1 LQNSKGNE
9 FRSPF
14 WRFFLEMRTSFP
26 HLCFTMNSEHQEQGI
41 AGQASNISQHV
52 SNFFRRI
59 TTLQKV
65 LPFFF
70 SDDTPELPIT
80 KSLEKLIHTIET
92 LELHRSLP
100 EGNQWLGRKRSD
112 RLTLAHCF
120 IAKCVL
126 NIPTTKALIERL
138 AVDASLRRI
147 VGFET
152 KKSVPNESTFS
163 RAFKEF
169 SDLELFAHL
178 HATIIKEHL
187 GDELLDNI
195 NRDATAIEAREK
207 PNKKRMQQL
216 KEAKLQK
223 AAKKKAGGK
232 KRGRPS
238 KEAQLENT
246 SLAPTPAAAKESNV
260 IEKQSTQSLKENL
273 QELSTVCD
281 VGTKCNAQGFK
292 NTWIGYKLHID
303 TNSFGVPISAIL
315 TSASV
320 HDSQVAIP
328 LTQMSKERVTNLYDI
343 MDAGY
348 CSESLREYSRQ
359 EGHVPLIDHN
369 ARRGEKR
376 EFLDFEAERYKS
388 RSGSE
393 RCNGR
398 LKDEY
403 GANNIRV
410 KGHTKIYS
418 HLMIGIVCLAVDA
431 LLRAA
436 T

>member
-1 LQNSKGNE
+1 MVDFFL
-9 FRSPF
+9 RF
-14 WRFFLEMRTSFP
+14 WRISLELRVLLLYFCGVKSKP
-26 HLCFTMNSEHQEQGI
+26 QEQEI
-41 AGQASNISQHV
+41 AKEDSPRSQKIS
-52 SNFFRRI
+52 SFFQRI
-59 TTLQKV
+59 TAIQKV
-65 LPFFF
+65 LPFFCT
-70 SDDTPELPIT
+70 DDTPELVLTSP
-80 KSLEKLIHTIET
+80 LQKLIHTIET
-92 LELHRSLP
+92 LDLHRALP
-100 EGNQWLGRKRSD
+100 ADSQWLGRKRSD
-112 RLTLAHCF
+112 RLTLAYSF

-138 AVDASLRRI
+138 AIDATLRRI
-147 VGFET
+147 VGYET
-152 KKSVPNESTFS
+152 KKHVPNESTFS
-163 RAFKEF
+163 RAFAEF
-169 SDLELFAHL
+169 ATMQLFDQL
-178 HATIIKEHL
+178 HGIVIKEHL
-187 GDELLDNI
+187 GEELLDNI

-207 PNKKRMQQL
+207 PDKERMRQL
-216 KEAKLQK
+216 KETKAKK

-232 KRGRPS
+232 KRGRPR
-238 KEAQLENT
+238 KQEAT
-246 SLAPTPAAAKESNV
+246 ESNAPATKELSV
-260 IEKQSTQSLKENL
+260 MEKQRTQSLTENL
-273 QELSTVCD
+273 QNMSTVCD

-292 NTWIGYKLHID
+292 NSWKGYKLHID

-328 LTQMSKERVTNLYDI
+328 LTQKSKERVTNLYDI

-348 CSESLREYSRQ
+348 CSESLRDYSREQ
-359 EGHVPLIDHN
+359 GHVPLIDHN

-393 RCNGR
+393 RSNGR

-403 GANNIRV
+403 GGRNVRV
-410 KGHTKIYS
+410 KGNVKVFC
-418 HLMIGIVCLAVDA
+418 HLMIGIVCLTVDA

>member
-1 LQNSKGNE
+1 LQKFHKQRISLSILE
-9 FRSPF
+9 I
-14 WRFFLEMRTSFP
+14 FLGITILVPATSRR
-26 HLCFTMNSEHQEQGI
+26 MNPESQEQVSD
-41 AGQASNISQHV
+41 ALSSRISKRV
-52 SNFFRRI
+52 SNFFHRI

-70 SDDTPELPIT
+70 SDSTPELPIT
-80 KSLEKLIHTIET
+80 APLEKLIHTIEA
-92 LELHRSLP
+92 LALHRLLP
-100 EGNQWLGRKRSD
+100 EDTQWLGRKRCD
-112 RLTLAHCF
+112 RLTLAHSF
-120 IAKCVL
+120 IAKCIL

-138 AVDASLRRI
+138 TVDATLRRI

-169 SDLELFAHL
+169 SDQELFANL

-187 GDELLDNI
+187 GEELLDNI

-207 PNKKRMQQL
+207 PDKERMQQL
-216 KEAKLQK
+216 KETKAQK
-223 AAKKKAGGK
+223 AAKKKAGAK

-238 KEAQLENT
+238 KQAQLEPT
-246 SLAPTPAAAKESNV
+246 ATATAIAPINV
-260 IEKQSTQSLKENL
+260 IEKQRAQSLEENL
-273 QELSTVCD
+273 RALPNVCD

-292 NTWIGYKLHID
+292 NSWKGYKLHID
-303 TNSFGVPISAIL
+303 TTSFGVPISAIL

-348 CSESLREYSRQ
+348 CSESLREYSR
-359 EGHVPLIDHN
+359 EVGHVPLIDHN

-393 RCNGR
+393 RSNGR

-403 GANNIRV
+403 GGRNIRV
-410 KGHTKIYS
+410 KGHGKIYC
-418 HLMIGIVCLAVDA
+418 HLMIGIVCLAMDA
-431 LLRAA
+431 LLRTTA
-436 T
+436 